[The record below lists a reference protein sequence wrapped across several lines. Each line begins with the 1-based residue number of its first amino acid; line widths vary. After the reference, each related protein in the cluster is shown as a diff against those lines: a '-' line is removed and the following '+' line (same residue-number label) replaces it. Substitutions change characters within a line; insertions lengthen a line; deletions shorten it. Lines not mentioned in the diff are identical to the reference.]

1 MYGGQP
7 LKSEQMS
14 WSSLEFPEL
23 AQWASLAQ
31 AQSMQA
37 ADHSM
42 DTAPAH
48 TSSATP
54 SLFAVQHTVCTV
66 LAQRYPLAP
75 RTQFDSP
82 PTTDDFEMSAPP
94 HQREAHHAAQH
105 YDMYQVAQQAGHQ
118 AATMSFGCANQA
130 AYQAP
135 PHQPCWPPLHQQQP
149 HAPPNDLLSR
159 MANKRSVLGER
170 EQQHHL
176 PPAAASYEVAEACLK
191 RQKLWPEQAAS
202 AALPPLDE
210 DGSRMW

>member
-1 MYGGQP
+1 VGVARTG
-7 LKSEQMS
+7 SVHA
-14 WSSLEFPEL
+14 SSR
-23 AQWASLAQ
+23 SLNGYCAGPHFVGD
-31 AQSMQA
+31 AIPIRG
-37 ADHSM
+37 
-42 DTAPAH
+42 TAHGLHGA
-48 TSSATP
+48 
-54 SLFAVQHTVCTV
+54 C
-66 LAQRYPLAP
+66 QRYPLAP